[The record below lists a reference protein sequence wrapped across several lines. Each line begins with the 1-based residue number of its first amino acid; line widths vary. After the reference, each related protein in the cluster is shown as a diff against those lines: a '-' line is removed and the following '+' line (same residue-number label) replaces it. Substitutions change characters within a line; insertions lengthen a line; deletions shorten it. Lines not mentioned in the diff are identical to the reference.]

1 MAGTARVV
9 DGDTLRIDGR
19 TFRLWGIDAP
29 ELVQGCRLDG
39 RNYACGRE
47 AAAHLRRLVSAGAV
61 PGEAAALGAPTVVCL
76 PRSSDAMGRP
86 AALCRLGDMDLG
98 AEMVRAGWA
107 LVFAAHGTDYEPEEA
122 EAREAQRGLW
132 AGTFDMPWEWR
143 ARRQAE

>member
-1 MAGTARVV
+1 
-9 DGDTLRIDGR
+9 
-19 TFRLWGIDAP
+19 
-29 ELVQGCRLDG
+29 
-39 RNYACGRE
+39 
-47 AAAHLRRLVSAGAV
+47 
-61 PGEAAALGAPTVVCL
+61 APTVVCL